1 MMHSEEETTELKRF
15 SREAGA
21 DLVGIA
27 PMERFEGVPAAHHPA
42 SIFPEARSVIVLGKR
57 VTRGCLRGIE
67 EGSQFALYAS
77 YANNWV
83 PNRTL
88 ALVTVR
94 VASWLEDRR
103 HEAVPLPDLPPE
115 TPPMGISVGEGRPPP
130 NVMIDFTDAA
140 VRAGLGEIGY
150 TGMLMTPEFGHL
162 QRLQVILSDAELE
175 ASPLYE
181 GEVCDRCGKCA
192 SACPLDAFVAG
203 EDHEVEIL
211 GKRMRVADIDAKI
224 CEACRNGMFPNP
236 SHPTGMPDRSA
247 ASCMRA
253 CVAHLEAEGRLKR
266 PFHNRFRRRPAWAV
280 DRAGDSVLVEQG
292 EGL

>member
-1 MMHSEEETTELKRF
+1 MHSKEETEELMGF
-15 SREAGA
+15 SRETGA

-27 PMERFEGVPAAHHPA
+27 PMERFEGIPAAHHPA

-67 EGSQFALYAS
+67 EGSQFSLYAT

-115 TPPMGISVGEGRPPP
+115 TPPMGVAVRDGAPPP
-130 NVMIDFTDAA
+130 NVMIDFKDAA

-162 QRLQVILSDAELE
+162 QRLQAILTDAEL
-175 ASPLYE
+175 APTPLFE
-181 GEVCDRCGKCA
+181 GEVCDRCGMCA
-192 SACPLDAFVAG
+192 SSCPLGAFVDG
-203 EDHEVEIL
+203 EEDVVKIL
-211 GKRMRVADIDAKI
+211 GKGMRVAKIASKI
-224 CEACRNGMFPNP
+224 CASCRNGMFPNP
-236 SHPTGMPDRSA
+236 SHPAGMPDRSA

-253 CVAHLEAEGRLKR
+253 CVGRLDAEGRLKR

-280 DRAGDSVLVEQG
+280 DRAGDSVLVG
-292 EGL
+292 EEGNR